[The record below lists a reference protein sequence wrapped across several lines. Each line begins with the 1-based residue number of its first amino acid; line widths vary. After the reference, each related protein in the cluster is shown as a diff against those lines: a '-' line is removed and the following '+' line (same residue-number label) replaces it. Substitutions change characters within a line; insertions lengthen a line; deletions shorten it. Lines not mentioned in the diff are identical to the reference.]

1 MRRNDPNILSHLALG
16 NDGPHLSIDDNYV
29 ADFAIGN
36 RGHRLCKLI
45 AKGRSGPNSAAYATG
60 FAGVRPRRR
69 QRQTPR
75 KCVTSAMIST
85 LRAVRSSVDA
95 VPSRRTPL
103 AGAGPAEQQARLPQS
118 PDIHSTKLPCA
129 ATNTSAP
136 LAQCSLTCGSVR
148 RVMSRASVSSATFVY
163 PCSASSCIL

>member
-75 KCVTSAMIST
+75 KCVTSAMIS
-85 LRAVRSSVDA
+85 
-95 VPSRRTPL
+95 
-103 AGAGPAEQQARLPQS
+103 
-118 PDIHSTKLPCA
+118 
-129 ATNTSAP
+129 AP